1 MVCASTVFL
10 LITQLYILGN
20 IIGALFAGQVADTF
34 GRRYGMALGAI
45 LCIIGAILQGSAQ
58 GVHTLIPGRI
68 ILGMGALCGGTAA
81 PSYVVEWSHPA
92 YRGVMGGMYQT
103 LFFSGTIL
111 VSDVRRIPL
120 TSRQHSSS
128 TPFHTSRV
136 IPTGHGEFACR
147 YKALLPCSLSSS
159 FGSSPNHHDGTSHTA
174 TKTKLE
180 NCWSSITVTEI
191 PTLESSIFKCDR

>member
-1 MVCASTVFL
+1 MVSSSTNQIMPANL
-10 LITQLYILGN
+10 RQLYIVGN

-58 GVHTLIPGRI
+58 SVNTLIPGRI

-81 PSYVVEWSHPA
+81 PSYVVEYSHPA

-111 VSDVRRIPL
+111 VSLGD
-120 TSRQHSSS
+120 
-128 TPFHTSRV
+128 
-136 IPTGHGEFACR
+136 
-147 YKALLPCSLSSS
+147 
-159 FGSSPNHHDGTSHTA
+159 
-174 TKTKLE
+174 
-180 NCWSSITVTEI
+180 
-191 PTLESSIFKCDR
+191 